1 MVSNAAKKLDSALN
15 AWREH
20 PLGKIEYL
28 MVDARYEQ
36 VRVDNLV
43 RDCAVLI
50 SQPLKTTQQI
60 DL

>member
-15 AWREH
+15 AWRER

-36 VRVDNLV
+36 VRV
-43 RDCAVLI
+43 I
-50 SQPLKTTQQI
+50 I
-60 DL
+60 

>member
-28 MVDARYEQ
+28 MVDARYW
-36 VRVDNLV
+36 VDIGLDLV
-43 RDCAVLI
+43 NIFLR
-50 SQPLKTTQQI
+50 KTTKK
-60 DL
+60 